1 MQKTDKKEL
10 QKSGIVQKN
19 EKSSADAQRK
29 YCTLHISATDG

>member
-19 EKSSADAQRK
+19 EKSSADAK
-29 YCTLHISATDG
+29 GNTALCTSALLNR

>member
-19 EKSSADAQRK
+19 EKSGADAQRK
-29 YCTLHISATDG
+29 YCTLHISAAE

>member
-29 YCTLHISATDG
+29 YCTLYISAAE